1 MANLRLL
8 CVTAHPDDES
18 GAFGG
23 TLALYHS
30 RGVETYVVCL
40 TPGQAAT
47 HRGGYG
53 SGGELAVAR
62 RAEFAAACELLKVTH
77 GEVLDYPDGHLD
89 RADLFTVVS
98 DLTRHIRQV
107 RPQVVITFGPEGWFR
122 WPPLC
127 NPTMRSRWCT
137 SMFR

>member
-23 TLALYHS
+23 TLALYQS

-40 TPGQAAT
+40 TPGEAAM

-53 SGGELAVAR
+53 TGGELAVVR
-62 RAEFAAACELLKVTH
+62 RAEFAAAC
-77 GEVLDYPDGHLD
+77 
-89 RADLFTVVS
+89 
-98 DLTRHIRQV
+98 
-107 RPQVVITFGPEGWFR
+107 
-122 WPPLC
+122 
-127 NPTMRSRWCT
+127 
-137 SMFR
+137 